1 MTGDPDPVVAHRE
14 SEAAQMDRDTED
26 ADRRPEI
33 VAAVDYETGVIPL
46 ARPGVVVWLE
56 DDAPDRDEVDRAAAM
71 RAHPAGSTHP
81 DEELEGDEDPHPHLR
96 AVS

>member
-1 MTGDPDPVVAHRE
+1 
-14 SEAAQMDRDTED
+14 MDRDTED

-56 DDAPDRDEVDRAAAM
+56 DDAPDADEVDRASAM
-71 RAHPAGSTHP
+71 RAHPAGGSPP
-81 DEELEGDEDPHPHLR
+81 DEESEEDDDSHPHLR
-96 AVS
+96 AVI

>member
-1 MTGDPDPVVAHRE
+1 
-14 SEAAQMDRDTED
+14 MDRDTED
-26 ADRRPEI
+26 ADRSPEI

-56 DDAPDRDEVDRAAAM
+56 DDAPDQQEVDRAAAM
-71 RAHPAGSTHP
+71 RAHPAGGSP
-81 DEELEGDEDPHPHLR
+81 SEEDEEDEDDASHPPLR

>member
-1 MTGDPDPVVAHRE
+1 
-14 SEAAQMDRDTED
+14 MDRDTED
-26 ADRRPEI
+26 ADRHPEI

-56 DDAPDRDEVDRAAAM
+56 DDAPDSDEVDRASAM
-71 RAHPAGSTHP
+71 RAHPAGSSA
-81 DEELEGDEDPHPHLR
+81 DEDAEEEDDDSHPHLR

>member
-1 MTGDPDPVVAHRE
+1 
-14 SEAAQMDRDTED
+14 MDRDTED
-26 ADRRPEI
+26 ADRQPEI

-56 DDAPDRDEVDRAAAM
+56 DDAPDQDEVDRAAAM
-71 RAHPAGSTHP
+71 RSHPAGGSAE
-81 DEELEGDEDPHPHLR
+81 DDDEDDDEGERRRRPSHLR

>member
-1 MTGDPDPVVAHRE
+1 
-14 SEAAQMDRDTED
+14 MDRDTED

-56 DDAPDRDEVDRAAAM
+56 DDAPDRDEVNRAAAM
-71 RAHPAGSTHP
+71 RAHPAAGPSS
-81 DEELEGDEDPHPHLR
+81 DEDAEDEDDDDSHPHLR

>member
-1 MTGDPDPVVAHRE
+1 
-14 SEAAQMDRDTED
+14 MDRDTED
-26 ADRRPEI
+26 ADRHPEI

-56 DDAPDRDEVDRAAAM
+56 DDAPGRDEVDRAAAM
-71 RAHPAGSTHP
+71 RAHPAGGAAGE
-81 DEELEGDEDPHPHLR
+81 DAEEEDDDSHPHLR